1 MVVGSSYLPAELL
14 QFLIDEM
21 VEETTTLRALRE
33 ETANLPNAESQ
44 IPPEQGQFLRFLVQL
59 IDARLILEI
68 GTFTGYGSLCMAQ
81 AMGKGGRVVTF
92 EGNPEFASLSKKF
105 WSQAGME
112 GRIEQRLGMALD
124 SLENLVNE
132 ERSGTFDL
140 VFIDAD
146 KKEYDEYYE
155 YALQLVKD
163 SGLIVVDNMLWKGA
177 VANPEDQRN
186 STKAIRALMRKIRAD
201 KRVSGCLVPIGDG
214 LIIAR
219 KL

>member
-1 MVVGSSYLPAELL
+1 
-14 QFLIDEM
+14 
-21 VEETTTLRALRE
+21 
-33 ETANLPNAESQ
+33 
-44 IPPEQGQFLRFLVQL
+44 
-59 IDARLILEI
+59 
-68 GTFTGYGSLCMAQ
+68 
-81 AMGKGGRVVTF
+81 
-92 EGNPEFASLSKKF
+92 
-105 WSQAGME
+105 ME

-155 YALQLVKD
+155 YALQLVND

-201 KRVSGCLVPIGDG
+201 KRVSKCLVPIGDG

>member
-33 ETANLPNAESQ
+33 ETAKLPNAEWQ
-44 IPPEQGQFLRFLVQL
+44 IPPELGQFLRFLVQL

-81 AMGKGGRVVTF
+81 AMGKGGRIVTF